1 MFDLSQL
8 DFSQDSGFVT
18 VVAQDAKTGDVL
30 MVARADRESIVQ
42 TLASG
47 DLQCQTRRDGRW
59 RPHTGNRQRVVSLE
73 CDCDGDALL
82 ARVTRAG
89 PVCHTGASSCFTHT
103 ESGDGDPPDARHA
116 AGVDAARSRLRELGE
131 EAARAITSCSAGSL
145 SAASE
150 SRTGRTVRG
159 GRNAVRRAAAAG
171 SAQRARIRQIMRR
184 MARAHVTRLAIRL
197 SR

>member
-8 DFSQDSGFVT
+8 DFSTDAGFVT
-18 VVAQDAKTGDVL
+18 LVAQDARTGDVL

-47 DLQCQTRRDGRW
+47 DLQCHTRRDGRW

-82 ARVTRAG
+82 ARVARSG

-103 ESGDGDPPDARHA
+103 ESGDVDAP
-116 AGVDAARSRLRELGE
+116 DAARSRLRELGE
-131 EAARAITSCSAGSL
+131 EAARAITSCSAADL

-150 SRTGRTVRG
+150 EVAGLVH
-159 GRNAVRRAAAAG
+159 RALVALCAAG
-171 SAQRARIRQIMRR
+171 GTLSDVQRLLGQLSSPASAG
-184 MARAHVTRLAIRL
+184 
-197 SR
+197 S

>member
-8 DFSQDSGFVT
+8 DFSKDAGFVT
-18 VVAQDAKTGDVL
+18 VVAQDARTGDVL

-47 DLQCQTRRDGRW
+47 DLQCHTRRDGRW

-82 ARVTRAG
+82 ARVARSG

-103 ESGDGDPPDARHA
+103 ESGNGDAPDASHA
-116 AGVDAARSRLRELGE
+116 VDVARSRLRELGE
-131 EAARAITSCSAGSL
+131 EAARAIASCSAANL

-150 SRTGRTVRG
+150 EVAGLVH
-159 GRNAVRRAAAAG
+159 RALVALCAAG
-171 SAQRARIRQIMRR
+171 GTLSDVQRLLGQLSSPASAE
-184 MARAHVTRLAIRL
+184 L
-197 SR
+197 

>member
-1 MFDLSQL
+1 MFDLSHL
-8 DFSQDSGFVT
+8 DFSTDAGFVT
-18 VVAQDAKTGDVL
+18 VVAQDARTGDVL

-47 DLQCQTRRDGRW
+47 DLQCHTRRDGRW

-82 ARVTRAG
+82 ARVARSG

-103 ESGDGDPPDARHA
+103 ESGEVDAPDARHA

-131 EAARAITSCSAGSL
+131 EAARAITSCSASDL

-150 SRTGRTVRG
+150 EVAGLVH
-159 GRNAVRRAAAAG
+159 RALVALCAAG
-171 SAQRARIRQIMRR
+171 GTLSDVQRLLGQLSSPASAG
-184 MARAHVTRLAIRL
+184 
-197 SR
+197 S